1 MIMGAIIAIAL
12 NTFREAVR
20 DRVLY
25 SMLIFAVGL
34 ILFSLVL
41 GKIAPQEQ
49 LRLTTD
55 VGLAAISLMTVLLAI
70 ILGVTNLHKE
80 IERKTVY
87 FVLSQPIARWQ
98 FLVGKFLG
106 MAWVLTAT
114 VAVMGGTLLT
124 VMAWHEPSMQSWV
137 ALTAACDIA
146 IVVTLFIVMRRRPYL
161 WPSILAGWMLV
172 SGLVL
177 SSRADINIALVT
189 QGLGLVV
196 TEGFVISSIA
206 LLFSSFSTPFLS
218 GIMTFMVFVGG
229 RELQWLDELSE
240 RIADP
245 GFARLLDVITVVFPN
260 CYLFVPSVNMLE
272 GRFVIADTAMAPW
285 MLVGNAAVYGLTYS
299 VVVLGIAGLILW
311 RRDFV

>member
-1 MIMGAIIAIAL
+1 MGSIVAIAL

-25 SMLIFAVGL
+25 TMLIFAVGL

-41 GKIAPQEQ
+41 GRIAPQEQ

-106 MAWVLTAT
+106 MAWLLTAT
-114 VAVMGGTLLT
+114 IAVMGGTLLT
-124 VMAWHEPSMQSWV
+124 VLAWHEDSMQSWV
-137 ALTAACDIA
+137 ALTALCDIA
-146 IVVTLFIVMRRRPYL
+146 IVVVLFIALRRRPYL
-161 WPSILAGWMLV
+161 WPSIFAAWMLL
-172 SGLVL
+172 SGIAL
-177 SSRADINIALVT
+177 SSRADVSIALIF
-189 QGLGLVV
+189 QGLCLVV

-229 RELQWLDELSE
+229 RELQWLDELSS

-245 GFARLLDVITVVFPN
+245 GFDRLLDAVKVVFPN
-260 CYLFVPSVNMLE
+260 CYLFIPSVNMLE
-272 GRFVIADTAMAPW
+272 GRFVIADTPMAPW
-285 MLVGNAAVYGLTYS
+285 ALVGNAAMYGSLYS
-299 VVVLGIAGLILW
+299 VIVLGIAGLILW